1 MGLARAIAEIERKYL
16 TFAPGMIPSTRLLR
30 LSSLWVEL
38 PLRGFVGLL
47 LLTSWLGLYA
57 QPLTG
62 THNITGTSAFN
73 ATGGQFATI
82 QEAYDSLMA
91 RGVGLGGVTF
101 RVQDSWVGSATGQ
114 NAEPNTIRL
123 STYPGSAPNAPVL
136 LTFADLTN
144 PVYLAKSP
152 ATGAG
157 DRFVFRF
164 TGNIS
169 YFTIDGANKL
179 ILKTTTNGATSTG
192 LIGFVS
198 TGSLNLQIDA
208 ITVRNIIMHGNSRA
222 NTFSGVYI
230 GQDGT
235 LTTGTVSAGS
245 NIGAVRGITIE
256 GCTIDSVSR
265 PIFVAGI
272 RSNTRNIRILNDTLG
287 HPTDTAGWC
296 NASGIGAI
304 HVRGAVGVT
313 VRGNVVHPERSSF
326 SNVAGIRLDSCEAS
340 TIARNWI
347 KGVVYLGTGGL
358 GAYGIALAIPS
369 TYTSPTP
376 QTIVSNN
383 MIAGIY
389 ADGDGSNSNG
399 FWVISGIW
407 VNAPAAVT
415 NAQVA
420 LIHNSIRLFDD
431 PVLSGLPPLTSY
443 VGASAGITLGSN
455 IQGGVT
461 INGNLIQNKLAP
473 RQRGSNNQAAYG
485 ILIYASTLASSTINY
500 QCYRVN
506 ASPANN
512 FIGCLGNPA
521 TPANNH
527 ATLAAWQTA
536 ISGEANGQTHVPGDV
551 PFVSNTDLHLVS
563 TLPSTAINAGDA
575 ALYNGTQDFDGE
587 TRPLPT
593 GPSANT
599 PPDPGTAPDIGA
611 DELDGTPFSCPSSL
625 QAPEIAVTTTYPPLA
640 GSDYLWGQQ
649 VEIDTT
655 GTNSPVPSGSLNLA
669 YSLDG
674 GATWTA
680 GPAVTAFPVTITL
693 PSFTPPNYT
702 GTLLIRVVA
711 TAPSFCSLTPDSSDT
726 PVSLNLTDRPGNRAV
741 TAIPVT
747 LTPSGSGTWT
757 AVIQDSTDG
766 PGISNEYNVAG
777 GARLGT
783 AARDLFFVLTLPEC
797 LDSLVL
803 NTCSGNTTY
812 DTRIHLINATDQ
824 DSLTNEDQGS
834 ANCSSAGFGNPQWT
848 SQLVAIGRP
857 NTNRYTTA
865 SILSLVRDT
874 VLLVS
879 SHTYYIVVEGYESGD
894 LGNFELTITGYKGPR
909 PSSIS
914 VSGAPTAPVCI
925 NSAPINLNATTGAT
939 TYLWT
944 LNGTPVPGQNGASV
958 TLPPAAEGTFNVV
971 AVAVY
976 NPNEDPTCPTAADS
990 VASSSVTIT
999 VEDTARAQIAD
1010 ASNTIVSNQTL
1021 SFTAGSNVT
1030 LNVSSPQTSGNTY
1043 TWSLYNSIPP
1053 SGTPTTST
1061 GNSLTINN
1069 IAAGD
1074 YTVTLEAVRG
1084 TGACGPTRDTVY
1096 LSVTTGLRTEGGA
1109 FGIFP
1114 NPNTGVFTIAAPATD
1129 TYRVQVL
1136 DVAGRL
1142 VAQDAFVGSTHQ
1154 MRLTL
1159 PAGVYQIRLLAGDR
1173 VQVGR
1178 LIITE

>member
-1 MGLARAIAEIERKYL
+1 M
-16 TFAPGMIPSTRLLR
+16 
-30 LSSLWVEL
+30 
-38 PLRGFVGLL
+38 GLL

-144 PVYLAKSP
+144 PVYLAKTP
-152 ATGAG
+152 AASANN
-157 DRFVFRF
+157 RFVFRF
-164 TGNIS
+164 TGNFS
-169 YFTIDGANKL
+169 YFTLDGANKL
-179 ILKTTTNGATSTG
+179 ILKSTATGGTTTG

-198 TGSLNLQIDA
+198 TTSLDLQIDA
-208 ITVRNIIMHGNSRA
+208 ITVRNIIMHGNDRA

-265 PIFVAGI
+265 PIFVAGT
-272 RSNTRNIRILNDTLG
+272 RTNTRNIRILNDTLG
-287 HPTDTAGWC
+287 NPNDPTAWIAANNIGAVHLRGVVNPIVRRCVVHGAESAT
-296 NASGIGAI
+296 NYQASG
-304 HVRGAVGVT
+304 V
-313 VRGNVVHPERSSF
+313 
-326 SNVAGIRLDSCEAS
+326 RLDTCENF
-340 TIARNWI
+340 TVERNWI
-347 KGVVYLGTGGL
+347 YNIRYTGTGGW
-358 GAYGIALAIPS
+358 GDYGIFINMPAAFIG
-369 TYTSPTP
+369 SPNN
-376 QTIVSNN
+376 VVANN
-383 MIAGIY
+383 MIAGIS
-389 ADGDGSNSNG
+389 ADGFGSTG
-399 FWVISGIW
+399 LYWASGIF
-407 VNAPAAVT
+407 VQGSASLTDNKLFIV
-415 NAQVA
+415 
-420 LIHNSIRLFDD
+420 HNSINLYGAY
-431 PVLSGLPPLTSY
+431 SGSSTYNGS
-443 VGASAGITLGSN
+443 SSGITLAST
-455 IQGGVT
+455 ISGGVT
-461 INGNLIQNKLAP
+461 IQGNLIQNTFKAA
-473 RQRGSNNQAAYG
+473 GNDTAQAIA
-485 ILIYASTLASSTINY
+485 ILTTSSTPGPFNINY
-500 QCYRVN
+500 NQYYVGGSAATVRFGRFGN
-506 ASPANN
+506 GGIATFSQWQGIAA
-512 FIGCLGNPA
+512 LGNPD
-521 TPANNH
+521 
-527 ATLAAWQTA
+527 
-536 ISGEANGQTHVPGDV
+536 ANGMMHLPGPV
-551 PFVSNTDLHLVS
+551 PFVSNTDLHLVPSS
-563 TLPSTAINAGDA
+563 TSSAINAGDA
-575 ALYNGTQDFDGE
+575 ALYNGTQDFDGQ
-587 TRPLPT
+587 TRPLPNPPGT
-593 GPSANT
+593 SINS

-611 DELDGTPFSCPSSL
+611 DELDGTPFPCPSSL
-625 QAPEIAVTTTYPPLA
+625 QAPEIAVTTTYLPLA

-655 GTNSPVPSGSLNLA
+655 GTNSPAPSGSLNLA

-680 GPAVTAFPVTITL
+680 GPAVTAFPVTIGL
-693 PSFTPPNYT
+693 PSITPPNYT

-711 TAPSFCSLTPDSSDT
+711 TALSLCSLTPDSSDT

-766 PGISNEYNVAG
+766 LGISDEYNVAS
-777 GARLGT
+777 GARWGS

-824 DSLTNEDQGS
+824 DSLTNDDQGS
-834 ANCSSAGFGNPQWT
+834 SNCSSAGFGNPQWT
-848 SQLVAIGRP
+848 SQLRALGLPNNNKVNLTVGGIGV
-857 NTNRYTTA
+857 TNQR
-865 SILSLVRDT
+865 IDRDSM
-874 VLLVS
+874 LLVS
-879 SHTYYIVVEGYESGD
+879 SHTYYIVVEGFGTAQ
-894 LGNFELTITGYKGPR
+894 GNFELTITGYRGAR

-925 NSAPINLNATTGAT
+925 NSAPITLNATTGAT

-944 LNGTPVPGQNGASV
+944 VDGTPVPGQNGASV
-958 TLPPAAEGTFNVV
+958 TLPPAAEGTLNVV

-990 VASSSVTIT
+990 VASSPVTIT

-1129 TYRVQVL
+1129 TYSVQVL